1 MFSHDQSKSA
11 ICAEGVPTGPP
22 QRSVPPAGCRNNDS
36 ATGARRIAV
45 PLALLLTVLG
55 ALAQLGGLVTTLV
68 GAIRTW
74 RQFNPGMRLFG
85 SARSRGERFMMASR
99 DRARRLFRR
108 PPRSHQVHDRTGG
121 ATAVGLGSEVRASR
135 GYRALDPD
143 LSLQSAIAELDGRTR
158 DIVVSLYGIRD
169 DLRHHIQANEDR
181 LRDAEQTFGSE
192 VQRLSKRH
200 RDLAVGG
207 FNLVILGLTVTFG
220 GVVLQTVGSI
230 LTIV

>member
-1 MFSHDQSKSA
+1 VS
-11 ICAEGVPTGPP
+11 
-22 QRSVPPAGCRNNDS
+22 
-36 ATGARRIAV
+36 
-45 PLALLLTVLG
+45 LALFLTVLG

-74 RQFNPGMRLFG
+74 RQFNPGVRLFD

-99 DRARRLFRR
+99 NRTRWLFRR
-108 PPRSHQVHDRTGG
+108 PPRSHQVHDRAGG

-135 GYRALDPD
+135 GYRALDSD

-158 DIVVSLYGIRD
+158 DIMVSLYGIRD

-181 LRDAEQTFGSE
+181 LRDAEQTFSAE
-192 VQRLSKRH
+192 MQRLSKRH

-230 LTIV
+230 LSMV